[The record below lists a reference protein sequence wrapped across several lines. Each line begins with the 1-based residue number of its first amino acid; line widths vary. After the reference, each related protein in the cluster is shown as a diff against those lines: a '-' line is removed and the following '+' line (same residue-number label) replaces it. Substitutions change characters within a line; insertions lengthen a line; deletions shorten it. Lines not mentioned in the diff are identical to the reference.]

1 MRYSPIRQQGYTL
14 IEVMITVVISIIGL
28 AGIAALQLE
37 VNRST
42 EDAGG
47 RTQASWMLE
56 DLTNRIRAN
65 SAAASAYDTGGVAVD
80 CSAPPT
86 PMCSNQY
93 NGNNITIADATCTAA
108 TLAASDLWDVACSS
122 NWEVSG
128 SVFTRKSASDF
139 IATPQLIV
147 TFTDGAVDDH
157 VQISLSWDAR
167 SGGQDANGNFIYVDS
182 DDIQDRTLTLTT
194 EFTP

>member
-1 MRYSPIRQQGYTL
+1 MRHSRIRQQGYTL

-65 SAAASAYDTGGVAVD
+65 AAAAASYDTGGVAVS
-80 CSAPPT
+80 CNAAPV

-93 NGNNITIADATCTAA
+93 DGSNVSVADATCNAA
-108 TLAASDLWDVACSS
+108 ALAASDLWDVACSS

-139 IATPQLIV
+139 IANPQLVV
-147 TFTDGAVDDH
+147 TFTDGAIDDH
-157 VQISLSWDAR
+157 VLISLSWDAR
-167 SGGQDANGNFIYVDS
+167 AGGQDANGNFIYVDS
-182 DDIQDRTLTLTT
+182 DDIKDRTLTLTT